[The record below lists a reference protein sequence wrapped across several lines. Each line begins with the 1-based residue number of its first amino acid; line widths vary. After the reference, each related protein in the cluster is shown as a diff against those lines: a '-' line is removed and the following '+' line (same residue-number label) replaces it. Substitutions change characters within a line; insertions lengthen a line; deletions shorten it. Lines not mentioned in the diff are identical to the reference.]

1 MAQIDLTTPV
11 RTYRP
16 LEGVRVLDLSRLIPG
31 ALATRKLADLGAE
44 VVKIEEP
51 GRGDYMRTIAP
62 LVDGESIM
70 HRLLN
75 RGKKSVAVDYR
86 TVVGRDTIE
95 RLAAV
100 AEVVVEVSRPGRLAE
115 VGLDLAQLRERR
127 PEVVV
132 CSITGF
138 GQTGPLADL
147 PSHGMN
153 IDALAGCLTPDRT
166 GRPRM
171 AAGIYNSL
179 GTELGGLNAAVAV
192 LAALMRARAT
202 GEGAWIDVSCWDSA
216 VEFGRYR
223 LAHLDAT
230 GEEMNDVRELGP
242 LYDLYETAEGG
253 LVFLGAIE
261 RKFWE
266 NLCRGLDRPDLLARW
281 SSDGD
286 VHFTEDG
293 ELRRELEAVFLA
305 ATAAEW
311 ADRFLRWEVPGS
323 RVLNAAEVLASPHL
337 AARGLLWRDG
347 SAIPQIADPVR
358 WIETGTRPGQDAAPS
373 PVLGAD
379 TDDVLARWLG
389 AGVGADGPAER
400 NRP

>member
-1 MAQIDLTTPV
+1 VKVTQIDLTTPV
-11 RTYRP
+11 VAYRP
-16 LEGVRVLDLSRLIPG
+16 LEGVKVLDLSRLIPG

-51 GRGDYMRTIAP
+51 GRGDYLRTIAP
-62 LVDGESIM
+62 LVQGESVM

-75 RGKKSVAVDYR
+75 RGKKSVTADYR
-86 TVVGRDTIE
+86 TASGRATIE

-115 VGLDLAQLRERR
+115 VGLDLVQLRERR

-179 GTELGGLNAAVAV
+179 GAELGGLNAAVAV
-192 LAALMRARAT
+192 LAALVRARAT

-223 LAHLDAT
+223 LAYLDAT
-230 GEEMNDVRELGP
+230 GEEMSDVRELGP
-242 LYDLYETAEGG
+242 LYDLYETADGG

-266 NLCRGLDRPDLLARW
+266 NLCRGLNRPDLTTRW
-281 SSDGD
+281 HSDGD

-293 ELRRELEAVFLA
+293 ELRTELEAVFL
-305 ATAAEW
+305 TAAADEW
-311 ADRFLRWEVPGS
+311 ADRFLLWEVPGS
-323 RVLNAAEVLASPHL
+323 RVLTAAEVLASPHL
-337 AARGLLWRDG
+337 AARGLVWRDG
-347 SAIPQIADPVR
+347 SPIPQIADPIR
-358 WIETGTRPGQDAAPS
+358 WMETGTRPGADASPS
-373 PVLGAD
+373 PALGAD
-379 TDDVLARWLG
+379 TEEVLARWLG
-389 AGVGADGPAER
+389 AGVGEG
-400 NRP
+400 RPG

>member
-1 MAQIDLTTPV
+1 MTQIDLTTPL
-11 RTYRP
+11 TAYRP

-51 GRGDYMRTIAP
+51 GRGDYLRTIAP
-62 LVDGESIM
+62 LVDGESVM

-75 RGKKSVAVDYR
+75 RGKKSVTVDYR
-86 TVVGRDTIE
+86 TTAGRETIE

-115 VGLDLAQLRERR
+115 FGLDLMQLRERR

-153 IDALAGCLTPDRT
+153 IDALAGVLTPERE

-179 GTELGGLNAAVAV
+179 GTELGGLNAAIAV
-192 LAALMRARAT
+192 MAALLRARAT
-202 GEGAWIDVSCWDSA
+202 GEGAWIDVSCWDAA
-216 VEFGRYR
+216 VEYGRYR
-223 LAHLDAT
+223 LAYLDAT
-230 GEEMNDVRELGP
+230 GEEMSDVRELGP
-242 LYDLYETAEGG
+242 LYDLYETADGG

-261 RKFWE
+261 RKFWD
-266 NLCRGLDRPDLLARW
+266 NFCRGLGRPDLTARW

-293 ELRRELEAVFLA
+293 DLRGELEAVFL
-305 ATAAEW
+305 TAAAEEW
-311 ADRFLRWEVPGS
+311 ADRFLSWDVPGS
-323 RVLNAAEVLASPHL
+323 RVLTAAEVLASPHL
-337 AARGLLWRDG
+337 AARGLVWRDG

-358 WIETGTRPGQDAAPS
+358 WIETGTRPGDGATPS
-373 PVLGAD
+373 PPLGAD
-379 TDDVLARWLG
+379 TDDVLQRWLG
-389 AGVGADGPAER
+389 AGLNGRAT
-400 NRP
+400 

>member
-1 MAQIDLTTPV
+1 MTQIDLTIPGTA
-11 RTYRP
+11 YRP

-51 GRGDYMRTIAP
+51 GRGDYLRTIAP
-62 LVDGESIM
+62 LVDGESVM

-75 RGKKSVAVDYR
+75 RGKKSVTVDYR
-86 TVVGRDTIE
+86 TPAGRDIIE

-115 VGLDLAQLRERR
+115 FGLDLLALRQRR

-153 IDALAGCLTPDRT
+153 IDALAGCLTPDRE

-179 GTELGGLNAAVAV
+179 GTELGGLNAAIAV
-192 LAALMRARAT
+192 MAALLRARAT
-202 GEGAWIDVSCWDSA
+202 GEGAWIDVSCWDAA
-216 VEFGRYR
+216 VEYGRYR
-223 LAHLDAT
+223 LAYLDAT
-230 GEEMNDVRELGP
+230 GEEMSDVRELGP
-242 LYDLYETAEGG
+242 LYDLYETADGG

-261 RKFWE
+261 RKFWD
-266 NLCRGLDRPDLLARW
+266 NLCRGLDRTDLSARW

-293 ELRRELEAVFLA
+293 ELRRELEAVFL
-305 ATAAEW
+305 TAGAEEW

-323 RVLNAAEVLASPHL
+323 RVLTAAEVLTSPHL
-337 AARGLLWRDG
+337 AARGLVWRDS

-358 WIETGTRPGQDAAPS
+358 WMETGTRPGDGATPS
-373 PVLGAD
+373 PPLGAD
-379 TDDVLARWLG
+379 TSDVLQRWLG
-389 AGVGADGPAER
+389 AGVNGRAT
-400 NRP
+400 